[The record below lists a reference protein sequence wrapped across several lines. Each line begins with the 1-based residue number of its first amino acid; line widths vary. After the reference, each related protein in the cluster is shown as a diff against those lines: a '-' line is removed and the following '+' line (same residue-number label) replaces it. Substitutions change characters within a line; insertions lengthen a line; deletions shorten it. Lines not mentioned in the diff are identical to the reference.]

1 VGLVVDGKV
10 GPLRKVLAEEAVG
23 VLVAAAM
30 PGTVGIAEIDLDT
43 SVDRESDVL
52 AHLLA
57 AVPGEAPAKLL
68 GQAQDPLGTGSR

>member
-1 VGLVVDGKV
+1 
-10 GPLRKVLAEEAVG
+10 
-23 VLVAAAM
+23 M
-30 PGTVGIAEIDLDT
+30 DLDT

-68 GQAQDPLGTGSR
+68 GRPGPASSGIAGRIVGVRMNHRVDETVRERIPAEADTRLTDVSPRS